1 MKYIG
6 YSNVSP
12 AVDQMSAFPN
22 INLKEF
28 VDKWCRSYIQIN
40 IGNEDLV
47 EAIGDEM
54 TDEQIKEKIM
64 SYNVNNSTRFVFCY
78 DWTNK
83 TAMFYNSADYTN
95 IQSKVEGIDENASLV
110 AADIMADMTEKE
122 QLEEEIFDEQNSL
135 KELDEFD
142 NSDNFP
148 EFDAYKNTS
157 YLIPLKKLN
166 DGDTVKFDLY
176 EEGGE
181 YNKEYRFVDTG
192 TNEKTNCMK
201 CDLQYTNKCTKFTPC
216 YNGYFKEQTD

>member
-40 IGNEDLV
+40 IGNENLV

-54 TDEQIKEKIM
+54 TDEQIKEKVM
-64 SYNVNNSTRFVFCY
+64 SYDGDNSTRFVFCY

-83 TAMFYNSADYTN
+83 TAIFYKSADYTN
-95 IQSKVEGIDENASLV
+95 MQNKVEGIDENASLIE
-110 AADIMADMTEKE
+110 DDTTKKE
-122 QLEEEIFDEQNSL
+122 QSEEEIFDEQNSL

-148 EFDAYKNTS
+148 EFDSHLNTN
-157 YLIPLKKLN
+157 YFIPLKKLN

-176 EEGGE
+176 EEDGD
-181 YNKEYRFVDTG
+181 YDKEYRFVDTG

-201 CDLQYTNKCTKFTPC
+201 CDLQYINKCTKFTPC
-216 YNGYFKEQTD
+216 YNGYFKEQTK

>member
-12 AVDQMSAFPN
+12 AVDQMSALPN

-40 IGNEDLV
+40 IGNENLV

-54 TDEQIKEKIM
+54 TDEQIKEKVM
-64 SYNVNNSTRFVFCY
+64 NYNGDNSTRFVFCY

-83 TAMFYNSADYTN
+83 TAMFYKSADYIN
-95 IQSKVEGIDENASLV
+95 MQSRVEGINENASLIE
-110 AADIMADMTEKE
+110 DDTTEKG
-122 QLEEEIFDEQNSL
+122 QSEEEIFDEQNSL

-148 EFDAYKNTS
+148 EFDAYRNTS

-176 EEGGE
+176 EEDGE

-216 YNGYFKEQTD
+216 YNGYFKEQKD

>member
-40 IGNEDLV
+40 IGDENLV
-47 EAIGDEM
+47 EPVGDEM
-54 TDEQIKEKIM
+54 TDEQIKEKVM
-64 SYNVNNSTRFVFCY
+64 SYDGDNSTRFVFCY

-83 TAMFYNSADYTN
+83 TALFYKSADYAN
-95 IQSKVEGIDENASLV
+95 IQSRVEGIDENASLIE
-110 AADIMADMTEKE
+110 DDTTEKE
-122 QLEEEIFDEQNSL
+122 KSEEEIFDEQNSL
-135 KELDEFD
+135 KELDEL
-142 NSDNFP
+142 DNFP
-148 EFDAYKNTS
+148 EFDSHLNTN
-157 YLIPLKKLN
+157 YFIPLKKLN

-176 EEGGE
+176 EEDGD
-181 YNKEYRFVDTG
+181 YDKEYRFVDTG

-201 CDLQYTNKCTKFTPC
+201 CALQYTNKCTKFTPC
-216 YNGYFKEQTD
+216 YNGYFKEQTK